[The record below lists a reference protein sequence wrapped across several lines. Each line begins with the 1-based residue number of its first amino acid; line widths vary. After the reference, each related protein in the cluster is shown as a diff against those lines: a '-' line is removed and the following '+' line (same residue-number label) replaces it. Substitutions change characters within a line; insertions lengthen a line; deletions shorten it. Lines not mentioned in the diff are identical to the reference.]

1 MLRESGGNPF
11 YIEQLVRA
19 GAALPGGVAEAI
31 AGELRAL
38 DDPQRRL
45 LEGAAVAGD
54 PFEPELAAAAAEID
68 DALEPL
74 DGLLAAGLVRATDVP
89 RQFTF
94 RHPLVRRAVYE
105 GAPGGWRLGAHA
117 RVARTLA
124 SRGAPPTILAHH
136 VEFSAQPGD
145 AQAVAL
151 LRAAGDMVRPR
162 TPASA
167 ARWYEAA
174 LRLVAGA
181 ELDPAVGG
189 PAARSSATSPGAE
202 AAAGRLERS
211 RRAVLEALVLVDP
224 ASEESVRLV
233 TACAAVEHWLGRHE
247 DARRRLHAAL
257 DQHGDSQ
264 ALKLELAFD
273 ALYGLDLGTSA
284 ERARAALDG
293 PDRGA
298 SASAAALLALV
309 LAADGQ
315 RAAAQEAVHAAT
327 STLAG
332 LDDRTLAAQLQSLW
346 YLAWAETFLDHYEAA
361 LEHSRRGLE
370 LSRATGQDWL
380 VVPLLLAPVFALEMQ
395 GRVTEARETATAAVD
410 AARLAGNPHHLAWAL
425 WEYGLTLWYAGE
437 VPARAPRWRR
447 ATRSPTRP
455 GATCSGSPS
464 PAGRSRPSWPEEGDL
479 VASRAT
485 GAALVRRLR
494 PAISS
499 CPPSAASAGTSSP
512 TPRSRSATSTKRS
525 GWSSGSRPTR
535 RTSAVP
541 SPPCS
546 PAAPAPRCSSPKATR
561 PRAAAT
567 AREAMD
573 IASASGLD
581 LEGRR
586 AQLLL
591 GSALADADRPAA
603 VRELRAAEAALDA
616 GGAHIL
622 RDRARRELRRLG
634 HRVDTARRRDPGG
647 LDGLSAREQEVVAL
661 VAAGHSNPAIAAE
674 LFLSVKTVETH
685 LRNVFGKL
693 GVSSRAEVAAAFAR
707 AE

>member
-1 MLRESGGNPF
+1 MERYRAHRAMIELLGRLAATRPLVLTLDDMHDADPASIELLLALIRRPPAARVLVAAALRPPAPDGLRDGELIRIDLGPLDPDEALQLIGRELPAAQREAVLRESGGNPF

-189 PAARSSATSPGAE
+189 TRRAILGDLARAE

-273 ALYGLDLGTSA
+273 ALYGLDLGDERRARPRRAGRTGPRRERLRRGA
-284 ERARAALDG
+284 PRARAGRGRATR
-293 PDRGA
+293 RGA
-298 SASAAALLALV
+298 GGRARRDVHPRRARRPHAR
-309 LAADGQ
+309 
-315 RAAAQEAVHAAT
+315 RAAAVALVPRVGGDVPGPVRGG
-327 STLAG
+327 AG
-332 LDDRTLAAQLQSLW
+332 AQ
-346 YLAWAETFLDHYEAA
+346 
-361 LEHSRRGLE
+361 
-370 LSRATGQDWL
+370 
-380 VVPLLLAPVFALEMQ
+380 PP
-395 GRVTEARETATAAVD
+395 
-410 AARLAGNPHHLAWAL
+410 
-425 WEYGLTLWYAGE
+425 
-437 VPARAPRWRR
+437 
-447 ATRSPTRP
+447 RP
-455 GATCSGSPS
+455 GAL
-464 PAGRSRPSWPEEGDL
+464 ARDRPGL
-479 VASRAT
+479 AR
-485 GAALVRRLR
+485 G
-494 PAISS
+494 
-499 CPPSAASAGTSSP
+499 
-512 TPRSRSATSTKRS
+512 
-525 GWSSGSRPTR
+525 
-535 RTSAVP
+535 
-541 SPPCS
+541 
-546 PAAPAPRCSSPKATR
+546 PAAARAGVRAWRC
-561 PRAAAT
+561 RAA
-567 AREAMD
+567 
-573 IASASGLD
+573 
-581 LEGRR
+581 
-586 AQLLL
+586 
-591 GSALADADRPAA
+591 
-603 VRELRAAEAALDA
+603 
-616 GGAHIL
+616 
-622 RDRARRELRRLG
+622 
-634 HRVDTARRRDPGG
+634 
-647 LDGLSAREQEVVAL
+647 
-661 VAAGHSNPAIAAE
+661 
-674 LFLSVKTVETH
+674 
-685 LRNVFGKL
+685 
-693 GVSSRAEVAAAFAR
+693 
-707 AE
+707 

>member
-1 MLRESGGNPF
+1 M
-11 YIEQLVRA
+11 
-19 GAALPGGVAEAI
+19 
-31 AGELRAL
+31 
-38 DDPQRRL
+38 
-45 LEGAAVAGD
+45 AGD

-68 DALEPL
+68 DALSRWTVCSPQ
-74 DGLLAAGLVRATDVP
+74 AWSAPTDVP

-189 PAARSSATSPGAE
+189 TRRAILGDLARAE

-410 AARLAGNPHHLAWAL
+410 AARLAGNPHYLAWAL

-437 VPARAPRWRR
+437 VPSARA
-447 ATRSPTRP
+447 ALEESH
-455 GATCSGSPS
+455 ALADE
-464 PAGRSRPSWPEEGDL
+464 AGRNVLWESEPGWAFATVLAEEGDL

-485 GAALVRRLR
+485 GLRWCGGFDLEARRARRAEHRLGHLR
-494 PAISS
+494 RHRA
-499 CPPSAASAGTSSP
+499 
-512 TPRSRSATSTKRS
+512 RRSATSTKRS
-525 GWSSGSRPTR
+525 
-535 RTSAVP
+535 
-541 SPPCS
+541 
-546 PAAPAPRCSSPKATR
+546 
-561 PRAAAT
+561 
-567 AREAMD
+567 
-573 IASASGLD
+573 
-581 LEGRR
+581 
-586 AQLLL
+586 
-591 GSALADADRPAA
+591 
-603 VRELRAAEAALDA
+603 
-616 GGAHIL
+616 
-622 RDRARRELRRLG
+622 
-634 HRVDTARRRDPGG
+634 
-647 LDGLSAREQEVVAL
+647 
-661 VAAGHSNPAIAAE
+661 
-674 LFLSVKTVETH
+674 
-685 LRNVFGKL
+685 
-693 GVSSRAEVAAAFAR
+693 
-707 AE
+707 